1 MAHYPKVRHKLQIIT
16 SVERHRHKPKYSKN
30 LTQEQSKQW
39 TMEET
44 LARKSKTKNARPQGP
59 CNNLQKCW
67 AGWGRKSELTGKMWL
82 DNTVKSQWICS
93 RNGFET
99 EESYQGKE
107 DVAPCGVTRNK
118 SLGQL
123 RARPECGN
131 PAGAGGVGGWK
142 LESAARKWRMHC

>member
-1 MAHYPKVRHKLQIIT
+1 M
-16 SVERHRHKPKYSKN
+16 
-30 LTQEQSKQW
+30 
-39 TMEET
+39 
-44 LARKSKTKNARPQGP
+44 
-59 CNNLQKCW
+59 
-67 AGWGRKSELTGKMWL
+67 
-82 DNTVKSQWICS
+82 KSQWIYS

-107 DVAPCGVTRNK
+107 DAAPCGVTRNK

-142 LESAARKWRMHC
+142 LESAVRKWRMHF